1 MKEIFALVDCNNFYV
16 SCERVFNPKLKGRPV
31 VVLSNND
38 GCIVSR
44 SSEAKALGIGMGV
57 PAFKVKGL
65 MEKES
70 VETLSSNYTLY
81 ADMSSRV
88 MKTLSYFTPAIEI
101 YSIDEAFLNLSGL
114 NCSLAGYGQKISR
127 RIKRWTGIPVSI
139 GMAETKTLAKLADRI
154 AKRTKG
160 ADGVM
165 DLTDYSSIPDILA
178 QTGVEH
184 IWGVGY
190 RTALKLKRAGIRD
203 ALALRDVDINWIR
216 VKFGVVGVRTVYEL
230 RNMSCYPL
238 QENPPLRKS
247 VAVSRSFGEPIET
260 LEQLRETSACF
271 ASRAGEKLRQE
282 GLVAGVMTV
291 FVMTSRFIKNRY
303 FNSHTVEFPTP
314 TSNTIELIRN
324 ACVCVDK
331 LYRRGCMFKKS
342 GIVLSD
348 LVSEKHIQENLFEK
362 VDTARYHRLMCAV
375 DTVNSKSNS
384 PLRWAA
390 GGLQQPWRVKF
401 NRRSARCTTRW
412 DELVKVS

>member
-16 SCERVFNPKLKGRPV
+16 SCERVFDPKLKGRPV

-44 SSEAKALGIGMGV
+44 SSKAKALGIGMGV
-57 PAFKVKGL
+57 PAFKVKDL
-65 MEKES
+65 IEKEG

-114 NCSLAGYGQKISR
+114 NSPLTDYGQKISR
-127 RIKRWTGIPVSI
+127 RVKRWTGIPVSI
-139 GMAETKTLAKLADRI
+139 GMAETKTLAKLANKI

-165 DLTDYSSIPDILA
+165 DLTDYSRIPGILA

-184 IWGVGY
+184 IWGIGY

-203 ALALRDVDINWIR
+203 ALALRDADTNWVR
-216 VKFGVVGVRTVYEL
+216 AKFGVVGVRTVYEL

-247 VAVSRSFGEPIET
+247 VAVSRSFGKPIET
-260 LEQLRETSACF
+260 LEQLQETSSCF
-271 ASRAGEKLRQE
+271 ASRAGEKLRRE
-282 GLVAGVMTV
+282 GLAAGIMTV

-303 FNSHTVEFPTP
+303 FNSHTVEFPVP
-314 TSNTIELIRN
+314 TNNTIELIRN
-324 ACVCVDK
+324 ARGCMDK
-331 LYRRGCMFKKS
+331 LYRKGSMFKKS
-342 GIVLSD
+342 GIVLSN
-348 LVSEKHIQENLFEK
+348 LVSEKHIQKNLFEK
-362 VDTARYHRLMCAV
+362 VDTARCRRLMYAI
-375 DTVNSKSNS
+375 DTINNRSNAT
-384 PLRWAA
+384 LRWAA
-390 GGLQQPWRVKF
+390 GGLQQPWQVKF
-401 NRRSARCTTRW
+401 NRRSARYTTRW